1 MTSPSIAEAWAGQR
15 NNFNLMRLVAES
27 PLSTDQVM
35 DQDIVQATVQDSW
48 ELRWWILSQGAGIE
62 VLEPM
67 ALREEI
73 AQSLRDA
80 CKRYDTPV
88 KTESLQ

>member
-1 MTSPSIAEAWAGQR
+1 M
-15 NNFNLMRLVAES
+15 VAES

-35 DQDIVQATVQDSW
+35 EQDTIHATVQDSW